1 METPRTP
8 HNESE
13 RLAALHSLR
22 ILDTPHEERFDRIT
36 RLARRVFDVPI
47 TLVSLVD
54 VNRQWFKSCQGIDVS
69 ETPRDVS
76 FCAHAILEPAPLV
89 IPDAQSDPRFAGN
102 PFVTGDA
109 HIRFYAGHPLKSP
122 EGYPVGTLCVIDT
135 QPRTFGPEDLAV
147 LADLAA
153 IVEQEIG
160 AVELAEALRERERI
174 EAALRQQTVLTD
186 LLQAIASAANEAGT
200 VEAGVQVCLDRICM
214 LTGWPVGHLYLK
226 DETGTDLLCP
236 TAVWH
241 LDDPAHFEP
250 FRAGTEARPLAVGEG
265 LPGLVLETGR
275 PVSFSDI
282 IQAEG
287 FRRLD
292 VAQEV
297 GIRAGF
303 AFPLLIGAEVVGVIE
318 FFATEEVEPDEALL
332 EVMAH
337 TGTQLGRVV
346 ERERASRTLQ
356 LAKDEAERAS
366 RAKSSFLANM
376 SHELRTPLNAIL
388 GYSEML
394 AEEAE
399 ELGYDQFVPDLLK
412 VHGAGKHLLNLIND
426 ILDLSKIEAGKM
438 ELYLEEF
445 EVSELIEQVVA
456 TIQPL
461 IDQRGNRFEV
471 TLDEDLPVMRADLT
485 KVRQA
490 LFNLLSNASKFTESG
505 MVALSVSLAD
515 TEVVFAVRDTG
526 IGMTG
531 PQVAGLFQE
540 FAQADVSTTRKY
552 GGTGLGLAISQRFA
566 EMMGGHIT
574 VSSAMGEG
582 STFTLRLPLRVNE
595 PETPAPSMAGAFGDS
610 HARTVLA
617 IDDDPVV
624 LDLMERA
631 LLKEGYH
638 VIMAASGKDG
648 LRLARELEPDVI
660 TLDAVMPGMD
670 GWMVL
675 AELKADPVLARV
687 PVVMLTMLD
696 DRPMGLSLGATEYLV
711 KPMERTRLVE
721 AIGRAL
727 AKVAPKPGGAG

>member
-1 METPRTP
+1 MMIPP
-8 HNESE
+8 KPANEAD
-13 RLAALHSLR
+13 RLASLYSLR
-22 ILDTPHEERFDRIT
+22 LLDTPHEERFDRVT
-36 RLARRVFDVPI
+36 RLARYLFDVPI

-54 VNRQWFKSCQGIDVS
+54 VNRQWFKSCQGLDVS
-69 ETPRDVS
+69 ETERDIS
-76 FCAHAILEPAPLV
+76 FCGHAILEPGPLV
-89 IPDAQSDPRFAGN
+89 IVDATADPRFADN
-102 PFVTGDA
+102 PLVVGEP

-122 EGYPVGTLCVIDT
+122 DGHAVGTLCLIDMK
-135 QPRTFGPEDLAV
+135 PRAFGPEAIGA

-153 IVEQEIG
+153 IVEQEMG
-160 AVELAEALRERERI
+160 AVEVAEALRERERI
-174 EAALRQQTVLTD
+174 EAALRQQTVLTE
-186 LLQAIASAANEAGT
+186 LLQAIAIAANEANS
-200 VEAGVQVCLDRICM
+200 VEACVQACLDRICA
-214 LTGWPVGHLYLK
+214 LTGWPVGHLYLR
-226 DETGTDLLCP
+226 DTSGGTVLQP
-236 TAVWH
+236 TSVWH
-241 LDDPAHFEP
+241 LDDPERFAP
-250 FRAGTEARPLAVGEG
+250 FKAFTESLPFSPGEG
-265 LPGLVLETGR
+265 MPGQVYESGK
-275 PVSFSDI
+275 PVSIVGLDK
-282 IQAEG
+282 AEG

-292 VAQEV
+292 VGRQV
-297 GIRAGF
+297 GLQAGF
-303 AFPLLIGAEVVGVIE
+303 AFPLLIGAEVVGVLE
-318 FFATEEVEPDEALL
+318 FFATEEVGPDESLL

-346 ERERASRTLQ
+346 ERERASSTLQ
-356 LAKDEAERAS
+356 SAKDEAERAS

-399 ELGYDQFVPDLLK
+399 ELGYDQFVPDLQK

-445 EVSELIEQVVA
+445 EVTELIEQVVA

-471 TLDEDLPVMRADLT
+471 TLGERLPIMRADLT
-485 KVRQA
+485 KVRQT
-490 LFNLLSNASKFTESG
+490 LFNLLSNASKFTEGGLVS
-505 MVALSVSLAD
+505 LSVTTDGSDVL
-515 TEVVFAVRDTG
+515 FRVRDTG
-526 IGMTG
+526 IGMTE

-566 EMMGGHIT
+566 EMMGGRIA
-574 VSSAMGEG
+574 VQSEMGVG
-582 STFTLRLPLRVNE
+582 STFTLRLPVRVAE
-595 PETPAPSMAGAFGDS
+595 PETPAPSMAGAFGVKR
-610 HARTVLA
+610 AYTVLA

-624 LDLMERA
+624 LDLMERS

-638 VIMAASGKDG
+638 VITAATGKDG
-648 LRLARELEPDVI
+648 LRLARELEPDAI

-675 AELKADPVLARV
+675 AELKADPALAHV

-711 KPMERTRLVE
+711 KPMERTRLIE
-721 AIGRAL
+721 AIGRVL
-727 AKVAPKPGGAG
+727 AKSPSKEKEA